1 MANHHFIVLVDQ
13 ACWRV
18 VQMRGQA
25 FFAMRSFEV
34 DDGSRAELL
43 RWWQAFPQATV
54 SFLTNHA
61 DEHYHVEGLPHVR
74 GAAGRQLLMRKL
86 AAWPLS
92 QGMHAVCRL
101 DTVQTLRRE
110 SRFLF
115 VACVYPPLEDWL
127 PKLQAAAIRVQGVYT
142 HALSLACWLPAPQ
155 QNALHRLCIEYTQQQ
170 VRLSYLQQQRLFFSR
185 LILLPPDI
193 FSTSEACAARILH
206 EVGQIRMTLL
216 HQQWLQQADVLHIA
230 WLGLMPMYAQWMK
243 QQLPAGCAWTD
254 LSETVLARQLGYS
267 AIPDGLSVMDWAALQ
282 VVLKGGLPNLAPES
296 ALLAD
301 SIVRVRRRL
310 HLAGMVMAA
319 VMLVA
324 GGVAIRATQVAQGRM
339 QQVRHQL
346 SALPAAPTSSVSEA
360 QLPQMRA
367 FTQAVQSLQSSVR
380 SPGPALAMMQQALAG
395 FDHWRVASLEWAVTD
410 QSLAPALT
418 TPASAWQETL
428 TITWNKVEQS
438 GQASEEWQQ
447 LLRRLRELPVVEKVE
462 VLTPTASTDA
472 AQRQGGTGPALWPDQ
487 PPVLKVYLRQPR
499 PGVANES

>member
-1 MANHHFIVLVDQ
+1 MANHHFIVLIDQ
-13 ACWRV
+13 THWRV
-18 VQMRGQA
+18 VQMRGQV
-25 FFAMRSFEV
+25 FFAMRTFEI

-43 RWWQAFPQATV
+43 RWWLAFPQATV

-101 DTVQTLRRE
+101 DRVQTLRRE

-115 VACVYPPLEDWL
+115 VACLYPPLADLL
-127 PKLQAAAIRVQGVYT
+127 PTLQAAAIRVQGVYT

-155 QNALHRLCIEYTQQQ
+155 QNALHRLCIECTPQQ

-185 LILLPPDI
+185 LILLPPDL
-193 FSTSEACAARILH
+193 FSTSEACVARILH

-216 HQQWLQQADVLHIA
+216 HQQWLQQADELRIT
-230 WLGLMPMYAQWMK
+230 WLGMMPMEASWIK
-243 QQLPAGCAWTD
+243 PRLPAGCAWTD
-254 LSETVLARQLGYS
+254 LSEAVLARQLGYN
-267 AIPDGLSVMDWAALQ
+267 AIPDGLSVVDWAAVR

-296 ALLAD
+296 VLLAG

-310 HLAGMVMAA
+310 HWAGMVMAA
-319 VMLVA
+319 VMVFA
-324 GGVAIRATQVAQGRM
+324 GGVALRATQVAQGNL

-346 SALPAAPTSSVSEA
+346 SALPAAATSGVSEA
-360 QLPQMRA
+360 LLPQMRA

-380 SPGPALAMMQQALAG
+380 SPGPALAIMQQALASVV
-395 FDHWRVASLEWAVTD
+395 HWRVASLEWAVAD
-410 QSLAPALT
+410 QPLAQALT

-438 GQASEEWQQ
+438 GPASEEWQQ
-447 LLRRLRELPVVEKVE
+447 LLHRLRDLSAVEKVE
-462 VLTPTASTDA
+462 VLTPNVSTDA
-472 AQRQGGTGPALWPDQ
+472 AQRQGRTGPALWPDQ
-487 PPVLKVYLRQPR
+487 PPVLKVYLREPR
-499 PGVANES
+499 PGAANES

>member
-1 MANHHFIVLVDQ
+1 MANHHFIVLIDQ
-13 ACWRV
+13 LRWRV

-25 FFAMRSFEV
+25 FLAMRTFEV

-74 GAAGRQLLMRKL
+74 GATGRQLLMRKL

-115 VACVYPPLEDWL
+115 VACLYPPLADWL
-127 PKLQAAAIRVQGVYT
+127 PTLQAAAIRVQGVYT
-142 HALSLACWLPAPQ
+142 HALSLACWLPPPQ
-155 QNALHRLCIEYTQQQ
+155 QNVTHCLCIEYTQQQ

-185 LILLPPDI
+185 LILLPPDL

-230 WLGLMPMYAQWMK
+230 WLGLVPMEASWIK
-243 QQLPAGCAWTD
+243 PQLPAGCAWTD
-254 LSETVLARQLGYS
+254 LSDAVLARQLGYR
-267 AIPDGLSVMDWAALQ
+267 AMPDGLSVMDWAALQ
-282 VVLKGGLPNLAPES
+282 VVLKGSLPNLAPEY
-296 ALLAD
+296 ALLAG

-310 HLAGMVMAA
+310 HWAGMVMAA
-319 VMLVA
+319 MMIVA
-324 GGVAIRATQVAQGRM
+324 GGVAIRATQFAEARM
-339 QQVRHQL
+339 QQVRYQL

-367 FTQAVQSLQSSVR
+367 FTQAMQSLQSSVQ

-395 FDHWRVASLEWAVTD
+395 VVHWRVASLEWAVAD
-410 QSLAPALT
+410 QPLAPALSK
-418 TPASAWQETL
+418 PAFDWQETL

-438 GQASEEWQQ
+438 GAASEEWQQ
-447 LLRRLRELPVVEKVE
+447 LLRRLRELPVVEKVD
-462 VLTPTASTDA
+462 VLTPMASTDA
-472 AQRQGGTGPALWPDQ
+472 SQRQGGTGPALWPDH
-487 PPVLKVYLRQPR
+487 PPVLKVYLRHDR
-499 PGVANES
+499 PGAANES